1 MVDSKEKKGR
11 GDFSLPFTSMAQPAH
26 FDIEGSVY
34 FITTRL
40 KERERVFTEPEAE
53 IVKTTIFDL
62 VSRKEFE
69 LYAYVIM
76 PDHLHILMKPSHNG
90 ISKAMQLVKG
100 GSSRQINKGYL
111 WQQGF
116 FDFTVLTEKKFKE
129 KFNYIHYNPVKWG
142 LVEKA
147 EDYKFSSA
155 KEYKIKYGEAFYE

>member
-1 MVDSKEKKGR
+1 VVNFEKGR
-11 GDFSLPFTSMAQPAH
+11 GDFSLPLRNMAQPPH
-26 FDIEGSVY
+26 FDIEGSIY

-40 KERERVFTEPEAE
+40 KERELRFTESEA
-53 IVKTTIFDL
+53 KTIRKTILDL

-69 LYAYVIM
+69 VYAYVIM
-76 PDHLHILMKPSHNG
+76 PDHLHILMKPNLKG
-90 ISKAMQLVKG
+90 ISKAMQLLKG

-116 FDFTVLTEKKFKE
+116 FDFAVLTERKFKE

-155 KEYKIKYGEAFYE
+155 KEYKIKYGEAFYV